1 MTVTLSSEEQLV
13 ADLGERRD
21 RALKVWR
28 DLAKARVA
36 YFARVPAMTVEGA
49 TALQAVDDAERTYR
63 DLHEQWLQVQ
73 RRMWTSGNK

>member
-21 RALKVWR
+21 ISLKVWR

-36 YFARVPAMTVEGA
+36 
-49 TALQAVDDAERTYR
+49 
-63 DLHEQWLQVQ
+63 
-73 RRMWTSGNK
+73 